1 MIQMTIRTGTN
12 FRAFIA
18 TNMGMMG
25 FGSVALCSREHLA
38 GLGVGVTD
46 NAVLTVIMVDPIAC
60 VCMNE
65 RLSVAYLTNTIIGV
79 FATDIGP
86 SECYLLGATVGRLYL
101 FSHHFEIGGILTK
114 RSFGW
119 SAQSIVADSAILNMV
134 NFGKSSPRKANHG
147 ENC

>member
-1 MIQMTIRTGTN
+1 MIQMTIRTVTN

-25 FGSVALCSREHLA
+25 FGSVALCGGEHLA
-38 GLGVGVTD
+38 RLGVGVTE

-65 RLSVAYLTNTIIGV
+65 RLGVAYLTNTIIGV

-101 FSHHFEIGGILTK
+101 FPYHLEIGGILTK
-114 RSFGW
+114 RCFGW
-119 SAQSIVADSAILNMV
+119 SAQSIVADSAIRDVMD
-134 NFGKSSPRKANHG
+134 FSTDHRP
-147 ENC
+147 